1 MCTSAQEKY
10 PFNDSENSA
19 TNKLELFLNIA
30 NHKANAPET
39 DEGIVVL
46 EGSEAS
52 KDFTVSLSSGYIA
65 LREKLIQNNKL
76 KLKDDKY
83 IFQENVL
90 ITTASPAA
98 AIVLGYNTNGLNS
111 WKDKNGKSLKEIEN
125 ERLK

>member
-1 MCTSAQEKY
+1 
-10 PFNDSENSA
+10 
-19 TNKLELFLNIA
+19 LFLNIA